1 MYDVPAFIIKWIIIV
16 LVTVALEMAQPN
28 ISLMWTPGER
38 FFKSII
44 IAPSIL
50 WQLMDLITR
59 FESHAQVYNIMVTGE
74 AMKSKS
80 LRCGNWFPFLY
91 SVCFSGYRTTV
102 SFHSNHTEKKK
113 GEKKKA
119 IFLPHT
125 HLSFPLLHSYLV
137 SMFTFRS
144 SFFLSFTLP
153 EKFPSMTETYSK
165 SSQRGGQPRKVVRR
179 ESLAIKNFQKNII
192 SFHIWMFMHPF
203 SHLLIRIKHKIQ
215 VVKGRRWSMW
225 LQFQLTNAGW
235 LNGVAW
241 KQKLTSIFRQCWESK
256 AIWDKIARIG
266 GAKTARMG
274 CLFFLI

>member
-16 LVTVALEMAQPN
+16 LVMVALEMAQPN

-119 IFLPHT
+119 IFLFHFCTVILFQFSP
-125 HLSFPLLHSYLV
+125 FVLL
-137 SMFTFRS
+137 
-144 SFFLSFTLP
+144 SFFLSLFRRSSHPWQRPTL
-153 EKFPSMTETYSK
+153 K
-165 SSQRGGQPRKVVRR
+165 
-179 ESLAIKNFQKNII
+179 A
-192 SFHIWMFMHPF
+192 
-203 SHLLIRIKHKIQ
+203 
-215 VVKGRRWSMW
+215 VKGVVN
-225 LQFQLTNAGW
+225 QE
-235 LNGVAW
+235 
-241 KQKLTSIFRQCWESK
+241 KLYEGNHWPSKIFKR
-256 AIWDKIARIG
+256 
-266 GAKTARMG
+266 T
-274 CLFFLI
+274 

>member
-1 MYDVPAFIIKWIIIV
+1 M

-119 IFLPHT
+119 IFLFHFCTVILFQFSP
-125 HLSFPLLHSYLV
+125 FVLL
-137 SMFTFRS
+137 

-179 ESLAIKNFQKNII
+179 ESLAIKIFQKNII